1 MFIVNLPAYDKHWP
15 NETRYPYVYA
25 IADVMSSNRCKS
37 LCVYLHVMDSSKLDK
52 TGNKIIIL
60 CKIQSVLNHV
70 SKKCRYIEL
79 DINQSINEHLNPT
92 KMKRSWIRRYSPQK
106 LRF

>member
-15 NETRYPYVYA
+15 NETRYPHVHA
-25 IADVMSSNRCKS
+25 IADVMSSNRYES
-37 LCVYLHVMDSSKLDK
+37 LCVYLHVMNNSKLDK

-70 SKKCRYIEL
+70 SKKSRYIEL